1 MKSRWPLLLG
11 LITSLLLAACAGT
24 PTPLPAMQTLL
35 DQSAQT
41 LQTLRSAHF
50 IIERTGA
57 PAYVD
62 EGHTFIFRRAEG
74 DFVAPDQA
82 RATVRVISA
91 ALVADVSVV
100 ALGDRYWE
108 TNPFTNAW
116 GNYSGLGYNPAA
128 LFNPQTGLA
137 AILRHDLTNLQL
149 VGLEQLDGYPGE
161 KLFHLSAEAP
171 GERASAMTAGMVGR
185 GPLKLD
191 WWVQPQTNYTLRL
204 RIVEP
209 ETDPKDPTVWD
220 VEFDSFN
227 APVTLTPPAP

>member
-1 MKSRWPLLLG
+1 MALMAG
-11 LITSLLLAACAGT
+11 LVLAACAGA
-24 PTPLPAMQTLL
+24 PTPLPAAETLL
-35 DQSAQT
+35 DQSAQA
-41 LQTLRSAHF
+41 LQRLQSAHF
-50 IIERTGA
+50 VIERTGA

-62 EGHTFIFRRAEG
+62 QGQTLIFRRAEG
-74 DFVAPDQA
+74 DFAAPDQA
-82 RATVRVISA
+82 RATVRVIGA
-91 ALVADVSVV
+91 TLVADVDIV

-108 TNPFTNAW
+108 TNPLTHAW

-128 LFNPQTGLA
+128 IFNPQTGLA
-137 AILRHDLTNLQL
+137 ALLRHDLTNLQL
-149 VGLEQLDGYPGE
+149 VGLDRLDGYPKE
-161 KLFHLSAEAP
+161 KLFHLSAEAA

-185 GPLKLD
+185 GRLKLD

-209 ETDPKDPTVWD
+209 ETDPGDPTVWE